1 MSTTQGPPPTTGID
15 DAFDRGFGA
24 ARRELAELV
33 DTPTWSL
40 ADRRLDRRIGDVLAL
55 KAQVDEL
62 AARLVAEA
70 DDRNLPHRYG
80 ASSTRAHLM
89 TSHRMSASEA
99 SRTVRAAKQLHG
111 TTALIEPT
119 RRAVAAGTVSAEQG
133 VVVAAAINRLS
144 ATVTPDRVEA
154 AQTDLLTHAQTLSF
168 TQLQVAANHLVEV
181 IDPDTVDETLE
192 QQLVAQERKAL
203 ASAWLTG
210 QFGTDGIARGR
221 FALPNLVFGML
232 TKHLEALSAPR
243 RVTTRTDASAGQS
256 ADIPVETTLTDLPY
270 GNRLGRALC
279 ELIEHL
285 PVDGHPQHGVAN
297 ATIVVTVD
305 EEKLRNG
312 AGEATLDTGAAISVG
327 ETRRLACNAGLL
339 PVVLAGESKILDLG
353 TSRRV
358 FDRHQRL
365 ALATRDRGCV
375 FPGCERPP
383 AWTEAHHRLPWS
395 EGGATDIDN
404 GCLLC
409 SFHHH
414 LIHQGEWELT
424 LAPDGVT
431 DVIPPARID
440 PERRPIRHQRFK
452 PRLG

>member
-1 MSTTQGPPPTTGID
+1 MGID
-15 DAFDRGFGA
+15 DAFGRTLVGV
-24 ARRELAELV
+24 RRDLGGLV

-40 ADRRLDRRIGDVLAL
+40 DDARLDRRIGDVLAL
-55 KAQVDEL
+55 KAQVEEL

-89 TSHRMSASEA
+89 TAHRMSAGEA
-99 SRTVRAAKQLHG
+99 SRTVRTARQLHG
-111 TTALIEPT
+111 TSAVTEPT
-119 RRAVAAGTVSAEQG
+119 RRAVAAGVVSAEQG
-133 VVVAAAINRLS
+133 VVVADAIHRLS
-144 ATVTPDRVEA
+144 PTVDPDRVEL
-154 AQTDLLTHAQTLSF
+154 AQQDLLGHAQTLSF

-192 QQLVAQERKAL
+192 QQLAAQERKAL
-203 ASAWLTG
+203 ASAWFTG
-210 QFGTDGIARGR
+210 QFGADGIARGR

-232 TKHLEALSAPR
+232 KKHLEAHTSPR
-243 RVTTRTDASAGQS
+243 RVATGTDTSSGPG
-256 ADIPVETTLTDLPY
+256 ADIPAETTVEELPY

-285 PVDGHPQHGVAN
+285 PTDGHPQHGVAN
-297 ATIVVTVD
+297 ATIVVTVN
-305 EEKLRNG
+305 ETRLRNG
-312 AGEATLDTGAAISVG
+312 AGEATLDTGGAVSVG

-339 PVVLAGESKILDLG
+339 PMVLAGESKILDLG
-353 TSRRV
+353 TSRRL
-358 FDRHQRL
+358 FDRHQRI
-365 ALATRDRGCV
+365 ALAVRDRGCV

-383 AWTEAHHRLPWS
+383 AWTEAHHRIPWS

-414 LIHQGEWELT
+414 LVHQGEWDLT
-424 LAPDGVT
+424 LAPDGIT
-431 DVIPPARID
+431 EVIPPARID
-440 PERRPIRHQRFK
+440 PQRRPIRHQRFK
-452 PRLG
+452 PRPG

>member
-1 MSTTQGPPPTTGID
+1 MSTTQEPPPTLGID
-15 DAFDRGFGA
+15 DAFGRTLVGV
-24 ARRELAELV
+24 RRDLGGLV

-40 ADRRLDRRIGDVLAL
+40 DDARLDRRIGDVLAL
-55 KAQVDEL
+55 KAQVEEL

-89 TSHRMSASEA
+89 TAHRMSAGEA
-99 SRTVRAAKQLHG
+99 SRTVRTARQLHG
-111 TTALIEPT
+111 TSAVTEPT
-119 RRAVAAGTVSAEQG
+119 RRAVAAGVVSAEQG
-133 VVVAAAINRLS
+133 VVVADAIHRLS
-144 ATVTPDRVEA
+144 PTVDPDRVEL
-154 AQTDLLTHAQTLSF
+154 AQQDLLGHAQTLSF

-181 IDPDTVDETLE
+181 IDPDTVDQTLE
-192 QQLVAQERKAL
+192 QQLAAQERKAL
-203 ASAWLTG
+203 ASAWFTG

-232 TKHLEALSAPR
+232 KKHLEAHTSPR
-243 RVTTRTDASAGQS
+243 RAETGTDTSSGPG
-256 ADIPVETTLTDLPY
+256 ADIPAETTVEELPY

-285 PVDGHPQHGVAN
+285 PTDGHPQHGVAN

-305 EEKLRNG
+305 ETKLRAG
-312 AGEATLDTGAAISVG
+312 AGEALLDTGGAISIG

-339 PVVLAGESKILDLG
+339 PIVLSGESKILDLG
-353 TSRRV
+353 TSRRL

-365 ALATRDRGCV
+365 ALAVRDRGCV

-383 AWTEAHHRLPWS
+383 AWTEAHHRIPWS

-414 LIHQGEWELT
+414 LVHQGEWDLT
-424 LAPDGVT
+424 LAPDGIT
-431 DVIPPARID
+431 EVIPPARID
-440 PERRPIRHQRFK
+440 PQRRPIRHQRFK
-452 PRLG
+452 PRPG

>member
-1 MSTTQGPPPTTGID
+1 MIHEYDAGTATVGID
-15 DAFDRGFGA
+15 DAFGRGFVSV
-24 ARRELAELV
+24 RRELADLV

-40 ADRRLDRRIGDVLAL
+40 DDKRLDQRIGDVLAL

-70 DDRNLPHRYG
+70 DDRNLPHRHG

-89 TSHRMSASEA
+89 TSHRMSAGEA
-99 SRTVRAAKQLHG
+99 SRVVRTAKQLHG
-111 TTALIEPT
+111 TSGLTEPT

-144 ATVTPDRVEA
+144 PSVEPDRVDA
-154 AQTDLLTHAQTLSF
+154 AQADLLKHAQALSF

-181 IDPDTVDETLE
+181 IDPDVVDQTLE
-192 QQLVAQERKAL
+192 QQLQRDERDALAGVQLIMQTQPDGTSNGTFRSLPALHTAILRKAL
-203 ASAWLTG
+203 DACASPRRTNPVLDDGTG
-210 QFGTDGIARGR
+210 DT
-221 FALPNLVFGML
+221 ALPY
-232 TKHLEALSAPR
+232 P
-243 RVTTRTDASAGQS
+243 TRQ
-256 ADIPVETTLTDLPY
+256 
-270 GNRLGRALC
+270 GRAFC
-279 ELIEHL
+279 ELLEHL
-285 PVDGHPQHGVAN
+285 PTDALPQHGVAN

-305 EEKLRNG
+305 EAKLRNG
-312 AGEATLDTGAAISVG
+312 AGEAVLDTGGAISVG

-339 PVVLAGESKILDLG
+339 PIVLSGDSRILDLG
-353 TSRRV
+353 MTRRL

-365 ALATRDRGCV
+365 ALATRDQGCV

-383 AWTEAHHRLPWS
+383 AWTEAHHRIPWS

-414 LIHQGEWELT
+414 LIHQGEWNLT
-424 LAPDGVT
+424 LAPDGIT
-431 DVIPPARID
+431 EVIPPARID
-440 PERRPIRHQRFK
+440 PQRRPIRHQRFK
-452 PRLG
+452 PRPG